1 MTVNEIAEVVGK
13 KERTVHGW
21 IKTISA
27 KNAQISAKIAEARA
41 TSKPADYT
49 QEETLAIIKE
59 GMGDVPAGV
68 YKAATDTAPKTPAV
82 SERMLQQVRLS
93 VRDNLLTR
101 EEGRH
106 ILDVEKITKP
116 VPYTIDL
123 GWLHKSSYAV
133 EMKERET
140 ARNKRIEYTNQQKL
154 DL

>member
-1 MTVNEIAEVVGK
+1 MNAQ
-13 KERTVHGW
+13 
-21 IKTISA
+21 ISA
-27 KNAQISAKIAEARA
+27 KIAQISAKIAEARA

-59 GMGDVPAGV
+59 GMGEVPTGV

>member
-49 QEETLAIIKE
+49 QEEILAIIKE
-59 GMGDVPAGV
+59 GMGEVPAGV

>member
-1 MTVNEIAEVVGK
+1 MPVNEIAEVVGK

-59 GMGDVPAGV
+59 GMGEVPAGV

>member
-1 MTVNEIAEVVGK
+1 VTVNEIAEVVGK

-59 GMGDVPAGV
+59 GMGEVPAEV

>member
-1 MTVNEIAEVVGK
+1 MTTKEIAEVVGK

-59 GMGDVPAGV
+59 GMGEVPVGV

>member
-1 MTVNEIAEVVGK
+1 MTTKEIAEVTGK
-13 KERTVHGW
+13 KIRVVQEWV
-21 IKTISA
+21 KKVSA
-27 KNAQISAKIAEARA
+27 KNASINAKSASS
-41 TSKPADYT
+41 TSTYSADYT
-49 QEETLAIIKE
+49 EEETLAIIRE

>member
-59 GMGDVPAGV
+59 GMGEVPAGV

>member
-59 GMGDVPAGV
+59 GMGEVTAGV